1 MIWLYNFYPNLML
14 DIFLQFTLVILVIIG
29 WRLLFQKFDI
39 LDRPGKDIPS
49 RRPVPNFQWIWF
61 VLAFLL
67 VVSIFFPSY
76 IYFPKIFG
84 MLVWVVLLFILS
96 VWDDFV
102 WYFNKLKWR
111 PASVRLAL
119 QFLIIAISIY
129 ISGIYLDFNILW
141 YDINPII
148 TFVAM
153 IFWIWMFI
161 NSINRFDG
169 YNLGISSIVSSVWFA
184 TIYILVHWI
193 VLPNLISQNI
203 SDIYILGAV
212 ANLSLILCFL
222 SICSFVMEFRP
233 SWVIRD
239 VGIMFYG
246 FCLWYLSLVWWAK
259 VGMLMTA
266 LWLPLLDSI
275 WTVVNRVFVMNKS
288 PMKWD
293 WTHLHY
299 RLLALN
305 WTKNEIRSFVFLWS
319 VFFMNIW
326 VMQWL
331 DRVNKLVIFIWMAWL
346 FFGINIYMYRYKKTP
361 FEFKPKWIE
370 TKDWDREF

>member
-1 MIWLYNFYPNLML
+1 MF
-14 DIFLQFTLVILVIIG
+14 DIFLQFALVVMIIVG
-29 WRLLFQKFDI
+29 WRLLFTKLWI
-39 LDRPGKDIPS
+39 LDRPGKDIPA
-49 RRPVPNFQWIWF
+49 RKPVPNFQWIWF
-61 VLAFLL
+61 VLAFLVL
-67 VVSIFFPSY
+67 VWVFYPEY
-76 IYFPKIFG
+76 IYMPKILG
-84 MLVWVVLLFILS
+84 MLVWVVLLFVLS

-102 WYFNKLKWR
+102 WYFNKLKGR
-111 PASVRLAL
+111 PASVRLVL
-119 QFLIIAISIY
+119 QLVIIAISIY
-129 ISGIYLDFNILW
+129 ISGVYLDFNILW
-141 YDINPII
+141 YDVYPALA
-148 TFVAM
+148 FVAM

-184 TIYILVHWI
+184 TIYILVNRI

-203 SDIYILGAV
+203 YDINILTAT
-212 ANLSLILCFL
+212 ANLSLILSFL
-222 SICSFVMEFRP
+222 GVCSFVMEFKP
-233 SWVIRD
+233 IGVIRD

-275 WTVVNRVFVMNKS
+275 WTVVNRVFVMRKS

-305 WTKNEIRSFVFLWS
+305 WTKNEIRSFVFLRS

-331 DRVNKLVIFIWMAWL
+331 DRGNKLVIFIWMAWL
-346 FFGINIYMYRYKKTP
+346 FFGMNIYMYRYKGMN
-361 FEFKPKWIE
+361 FEYKPNWA
-370 TKDWDREF
+370 KDINGDREF